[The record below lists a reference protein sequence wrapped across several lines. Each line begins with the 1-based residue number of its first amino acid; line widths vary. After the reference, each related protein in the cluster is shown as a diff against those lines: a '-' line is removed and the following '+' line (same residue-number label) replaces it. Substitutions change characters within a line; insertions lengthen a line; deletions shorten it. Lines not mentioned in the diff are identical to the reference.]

1 MKRQRVREFKFFFSL
16 SNMHFCSTDFDFF
29 FFLQVTIDDLI
40 PGSRYKF
47 RIKSENNYGISNP
60 GDESDPFDVGGV
72 TSDRSV
78 KSCFIRF
85 VF

>member
-1 MKRQRVREFKFFFSL
+1 M
-16 SNMHFCSTDFDFF
+16 
-29 FFLQVTIDDLI
+29 QVTIDDLI

-78 KSCFIRF
+78 KSCFIRICVLIF
-85 VF
+85 VGYKLGFDENANWDILFHLA

>member
-1 MKRQRVREFKFFFSL
+1 MSNTRKNQDHFRIQIIIFS
-16 SNMHFCSTDFDFF
+16 
-29 FFLQVTIDDLI
+29 FLQVTIDDLI

-78 KSCFIRF
+78 KSCFIRIC
-85 VF
+85 VLIL